1 MKLKL
6 TESDLHGIIAS
17 AVKYALREGI
27 EGSELL
33 SQIVERLST
42 LNVNAKPGENELEV
56 PMDAEGNTFA
66 YIIYYVKDDRYM
78 EHSVSTYTE
87 PEMGG
92 EYDVTVSE
100 IYLYDEEGEETQIQ
114 DNGMIANAL
123 KNLITVDNNEIGYE
137 TQDDQSGY
145 NDSWK

>member
-33 SQIVERLST
+33 SQIVERLSI